1 MFDFEKLEVYGH
13 LRHTVKKVHA
23 FLIDKKELD
32 SHLHEQLRNASTK
45 MLLNLSEGTGR
56 INNNDKREFYTAA
69 RSAAFEAV
77 TVLQLMYDLHMLT
90 ESEYLDFYADFET
103 ASKMLL
109 GMVRSFS
116 N

>member
-13 LRHTVKKVHA
+13 LRVTAKKVFG
-23 FLIDKKELD
+23 FLIQRRDLD
-32 SHLHEQLRNASTK
+32 PHLSDHLRRSTAK
-45 MLLNLSEGTGR
+45 MLLSLSEGTGR
-56 INNNDKREFYTAA
+56 INNTDKRELYTTA

-77 TVLQLMYDLHMLT
+77 TVLHLMRDLDMI
-90 ESEYLDFYADFET
+90 SEEEYNELYADFET

-116 N
+116 G